1 MCRDLDRCRM
11 SIHSLPLHYFI
22 PHLFELLSDFV
33 LDKKISCQGGYPNL
47 LDGVGMIDDP
57 SLPTLINQS
66 RHSLHP
72 SHIAADH
79 VGFNLIEWGQT
90 YLPSRL
96 KWKIDRAIGCNT
108 SLENL

>member
-1 MCRDLDRCRM
+1 
-11 SIHSLPLHYFI
+11 
-22 PHLFELLSDFV
+22 
-33 LDKKISCQGGYPNL
+33 
-47 LDGVGMIDDP
+47 MIDDP
-57 SLPTLINQS
+57 SLPALINQS

-108 SLENL
+108 SLENLECISGSADHPTLLQVGDKVCHMSKIG